1 MLFDSVLNVGG
12 VLARN
17 GIALAPM
24 AGVADVPFRQLAW
37 ELGAGYLV
45 SEMVSSLDH
54 LWDTKKNRLRRV
66 LVERCLSEC
75 DPNSR
80 KRPY

>member
-45 SEMVSSLDH
+45 SEMVSSLWVI
-54 LWDTKKNRLRRV
+54 LGYQEKPPTSGF
-66 LVERCLSEC
+66 VERCLSEC